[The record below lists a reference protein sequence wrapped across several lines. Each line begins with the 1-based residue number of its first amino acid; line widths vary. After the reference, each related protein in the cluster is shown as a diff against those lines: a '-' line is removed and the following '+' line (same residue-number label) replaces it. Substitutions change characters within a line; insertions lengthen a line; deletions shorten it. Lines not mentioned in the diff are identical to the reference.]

1 MKLLLL
7 LASSVVLLALL
18 PRHCT
23 ASSVNVKTDEAE
35 DPTGARA
42 ADLQSQVDAWKIPTP
57 QYDVAPPL
65 KTGAA
70 PHLKYFGW
78 YRTHF
83 TTADLEITG
92 PHSNLY
98 QAVDAGA
105 DTAALAAAKA
115 AGQDTLLA
123 IESLFPGLKTS
134 KPDFKTKWEPA
145 VPVLRELP
153 EIQMVPIIFV
163 GAVCA
168 ILGGAAVATVLKRV
182 PEASSPDAA
191 VMECGI
197 CYEVF
202 EATGEKAP
210 RILRCGHTFCHGCLV
225 QMLHRAQM
233 PAAGGKQGHKTV
245 ACAECRETT
254 DVPRGKAEELTKN
267 FAVIQLNA

>member
-1 MKLLLL
+1 MNIHRAMSRVLGDAAATLVIVLDDRVIKLVFMLLEAFEGFCKLVFMLLNDMLDSHRPGRPGAIFMCPRTVRELSMQLVSILVAASVSAAAAAAVSNATL
-7 LASSVVLLALL
+7 LAQGAA
-18 PRHCT
+18 T
-23 ASSVNVKTDEAE
+23 AGRGTISLMAAAGTSAAADAADVAAASLHDLVT
-35 DPTGARA
+35 PA
-42 ADLQSQVDAWKIPTP
+42 ADL
-57 QYDVAPPL
+57 
-65 KTGAA
+65 
-70 PHLKYFGW
+70 F
-78 YRTHF
+78 
-83 TTADLEITG
+83 
-92 PHSNLY
+92 
-98 QAVDAGA
+98 
-105 DTAALAAAKA
+105 ALRSW
-115 AGQDTLLA
+115 L
-123 IESLFPGLKTS
+123 
-134 KPDFKTKWEPA
+134 
-145 VPVLRELP
+145 PVLRELP

-245 ACAECRETT
+245 ACGVSGDDGCAARE
-254 DVPRGKAEELTKN
+254 G
-267 FAVIQLNA
+267 

>member
-1 MKLLLL
+1 MQLVSILVAASVSAAAAAAVSNATL
-7 LASSVVLLALL
+7 LAQGAA
-18 PRHCT
+18 T
-23 ASSVNVKTDEAE
+23 AGRGTISLMAAAGTSAAADAADVAAASLHDLVT
-35 DPTGARA
+35 PA
-42 ADLQSQVDAWKIPTP
+42 ADL
-57 QYDVAPPL
+57 
-65 KTGAA
+65 
-70 PHLKYFGW
+70 F
-78 YRTHF
+78 
-83 TTADLEITG
+83 
-92 PHSNLY
+92 
-98 QAVDAGA
+98 
-105 DTAALAAAKA
+105 ALRSW
-115 AGQDTLLA
+115 L
-123 IESLFPGLKTS
+123 
-134 KPDFKTKWEPA
+134 
-145 VPVLRELP
+145 PVLRELP